1 MYVLPWGQMSLWGA
15 TVITNLLSAIPW
27 IGKDLVEFI
36 WGGFSVLSAPQDSDI
51 LLQIL
56 LIAGTSSILGVGYV
70 FIFNNRNVKKP
81 TTWGQSA
88 VVKNYSNMTNFEAIQ
103 RLNAEDLVF
112 AYLVGL
118 IEGDGWFSVTKN
130 GKYIKYEFGIEM
142 NIRDIQLLYKIKEIL
157 GVGTINIR
165 ERNQRKMCLY
175 RIRNKSHLKSIV
187 LPIFDKYPMFSNKQ
201 YDYLMF
207 KKLLLNEVHLS
218 KDLSDYIRPIEPLNS
233 IETIL
238 NKPYFKPWLI
248 GFIEAEGCFSI
259 YKPVKD
265 NSKVASFDVSQTNGS
280 ILIEAIRK
288 ELSLTPN
295 AFQDKTNGFKLKV
308 SSVRAVENVVKY
320 MQKAPLKLMGYKK
333 LQYLLWL
340 KELRN
345 IPRYANKFN
354 IPDKY

>member
-1 MYVLPWGQMSLWGA
+1 M
-15 TVITNLLSAIPW
+15 
-27 IGKDLVEFI
+27 
-36 WGGFSVLSAPQDSDI
+36 
-51 LLQIL
+51 LQIL

-70 FIFNNRNVKKP
+70 SNLNYSNEKKP
-81 TTWGQSA
+81 TTRGLSA
-88 VVKNYSNMTNFEAIQ
+88 VVKNDSNMNNFEAIQ
-103 RLNAEDLVF
+103 RLNAGDPVF

-142 NIRDIQLLYKIKEIL
+142 GIRDVQLLHKVKKIL
-157 GVGTINIR
+157 GVGTIDIR
-165 ERNQRKMCLY
+165 QRGQREMVLY

-207 KKLLLNEVHLS
+207 KELLLKEIHLS

-238 NKPYFKPWLI
+238 NKTYFKHWLI

-259 YKPVKD
+259 YKPTKD
-265 NSKVASFDVSQTNGS
+265 NSKVASFDIAQTDGF
-280 ILIEAIRK
+280 ILIEAIKK
-288 ELSLTPN
+288 EFSLTSN
-295 AFQDKTNGFKLKV
+295 AFQDKTNAFKLKV

-320 MQKAPLKLMGYKK
+320 MKRAPLKLMGYKK

-354 IPDKY
+354 IPDRY

>member
-1 MYVLPWGQMSLWGA
+1 
-15 TVITNLLSAIPW
+15 
-27 IGKDLVEFI
+27 
-36 WGGFSVLSAPQDSDI
+36 
-51 LLQIL
+51 
-56 LIAGTSSILGVGYV
+56 
-70 FIFNNRNVKKP
+70 
-81 TTWGQSA
+81 
-88 VVKNYSNMTNFEAIQ
+88 MTNFEAIQ
-103 RLNAEDLVF
+103 RLNAGDLVF

-142 NIRDIQLLYKIKEIL
+142 DIRDIQLLYKIKEIL
-157 GVGTINIR
+157 GVGTIDIR

-207 KKLLLNEVHLS
+207 KKLLLNEVNLS
-218 KDLSDYIRPIEPLNS
+218 KDLVDYIRPIEPLNS

-259 YKPVKD
+259 YKPTKD
-265 NSKVASFDVSQTNGS
+265 NSKVASFDVSQTNGL
-280 ILIEAIRK
+280 ILIEAIKK
-288 ELSLTPN
+288 ELSLTSN

-320 MQKAPLKLMGYKK
+320 IQNSPLKLMGYKK

-340 KELRN
+340 KELRT